1 MIKDSQIFFRIRVN
15 KKSQISQQRKA
26 TGYLPSA
33 SSAPDTQ
40 SPTRPHGTLV
50 RKAATHWEK
59 MWIDFSGISPLGVGF
74 FSVFI
79 LMFEECILMFE
90 ECTGGLVLL
99 FWGSLGILL
108 YIILYIWITYNYIYV
123 YIISICYM
131 KLEP

>member
-1 MIKDSQIFFRIRVN
+1 MKLVILAKDWDVN
-15 KKSQISQQRKA
+15 NGWLRELRAVLSCGQFQVTTFARN
-26 TGYLPSA
+26 LPSA

-108 YIILYIWITYNYIYV
+108 YIILYIYGSHIIIYMYI
-123 YIISICYM
+123 
-131 KLEP
+131 